1 MKKIISAVLLLLLSS
16 TSVAQGKGD
25 VEFGFNIGF
34 NGASVSTPDG
44 NTDRIG
50 GFNAAA
56 AADYYFSKSWSVKGK
71 LIYDQKGW
79 AKGFIEN
86 LNTGE
91 TFKTDYRLN
100 YLTIPVTANW
110 HFGNTKNWYLNFG
123 PYFGFLM
130 NAEETRFGL
139 DVKEAFNTSD
149 FGLALAIGVKI
160 PVSNKLKLSL
170 EYDTQSGLANIF
182 KQSDGANVL
191 NSRYSLNV
199 GVNFLM
205 K

>member
-56 AADYYFSKSWSVKGK
+56 ATDYYFSKSWSVKGK